1 VSAISKAAKN
11 YYGENAVL
19 KNFPIT
25 ISLPDKNNVLKLEN
39 AENIY
44 GYVKINE
51 DGKVELIVNIK
62 DNTYLKNY
70 NNANAFNLND
80 SKYVYEGS
88 SKQWIVSKYNPS
100 KLILW
105 KPIENNIGIQSL
117 VDEYIFLSY
126 YYYTE
131 LESSF
136 VNTASFHHDITKG
149 KDIDETMNNFINKY
163 RSYLF
168 YIPDSI
174 KKEVNIKISKMKER
188 FGASVTDATLVPYE
202 TMDAFFNE
210 IKDSIPKVYNYS
222 YGANGKL
229 DLSDSD
235 IMVVIPS
242 KVDGVPIKKIANYS
256 CASEGIPDYDC
267 ENFVECNNLY
277 SGVGNYFYN
286 LVISNGIEEIGSSYF
301 NNKMISKLALPSTI
315 KKINNLS
322 FSNNEIQELILP
334 NSLTWVGASAFT
346 NNKIHKLTLS
356 NSLTFLG
363 NFAFNNNKITGK
375 IKIPSSLK
383 NISVKTFSS
392 NKIDE
397 VDIPEGVTS
406 IKASAFNTNNIKE
419 VIIPSTVIEI
429 GNSAFLNN
437 PITKV
442 TIKGDAKRF
451 NSNWTEIG
459 FPESQMPK

>member
-1 VSAISKAAKN
+1 MKKNKGFTLIELLAVIVVLAIILVIAIININGYIKKAKEQANIITVSAISKAAKN

-136 VNTASFHHDITKG
+136 VNTASFQHDITKG
-149 KDIDETMNNFINKY
+149 KDM
-163 RSYLF
+163 
-168 YIPDSI
+168 P
-174 KKEVNIKISKMKER
+174 
-188 FGASVTDATLVPYE
+188 
-202 TMDAFFNE
+202 
-210 IKDSIPKVYNYS
+210 
-222 YGANGKL
+222 
-229 DLSDSD
+229 
-235 IMVVIPS
+235 
-242 KVDGVPIKKIANYS
+242 
-256 CASEGIPDYDC
+256 
-267 ENFVECNNLY
+267 
-277 SGVGNYFYN
+277 
-286 LVISNGIEEIGSSYF
+286 
-301 NNKMISKLALPSTI
+301 
-315 KKINNLS
+315 
-322 FSNNEIQELILP
+322 
-334 NSLTWVGASAFT
+334 
-346 NNKIHKLTLS
+346 
-356 NSLTFLG
+356 
-363 NFAFNNNKITGK
+363 
-375 IKIPSSLK
+375 
-383 NISVKTFSS
+383 
-392 NKIDE
+392 
-397 VDIPEGVTS
+397 
-406 IKASAFNTNNIKE
+406 KASARSI
-419 VIIPSTVIEI
+419 
-429 GNSAFLNN
+429 
-437 PITKV
+437 
-442 TIKGDAKRF
+442 
-451 NSNWTEIG
+451 
-459 FPESQMPK
+459 